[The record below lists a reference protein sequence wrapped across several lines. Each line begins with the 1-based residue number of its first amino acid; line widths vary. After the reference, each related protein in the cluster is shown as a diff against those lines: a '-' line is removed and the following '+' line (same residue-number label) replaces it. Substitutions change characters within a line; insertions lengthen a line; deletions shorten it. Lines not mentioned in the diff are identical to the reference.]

1 MLTLTPLPKV
11 LSTLAP
17 LILGV
22 STSDDLDLD
31 LDELEMADWTAE
43 LMEGWRAART

>member
-31 LDELEMADWTAE
+31 DELEMADWTAE
-43 LMEGWRAART
+43 LMVGWRAART

>member
-31 LDELEMADWTAE
+31 ELEMADWTAE
-43 LMEGWRAART
+43 LMVGWRAART